1 MSNWF
6 SQVRQLD
13 CSIMITKSINILIL
27 TPIILSSIA
36 IGFHRRGS
44 FSLLGIRRLLRFPLL
59 LRCSRLLRVFIVI
72 LIIIIIIIHAL
83 SPTFH
88 YYHLH
93 LIKLGLVC
101 RLDLSPHLAEDL
113 RHLADAR
120 VRVLLPHLQQHHHYK
135 EGGGRSGWSPTA
147 SPSSSLTI

>member
-59 LRCSRLLRVFIVI
+59 LRCSRLLRGFSV
-72 LIIIIIIIHAL
+72 IIIIHAL

-88 YYHLH
+88 HYHLH

-120 VRVLLPHLQQHHHYK
+120 VRVLLPHLQQHHRYK
-135 EGGGRSGWSPTA
+135 GGGGRSGWSPTA
-147 SPSSSLTI
+147 SSSSSLTI